1 MQDSIKQVLLKLEK
15 TSEKFWNI
23 PHESGNLLN
32 LIIKASGYKDILEIG
47 TSNGY
52 STIWLAEA
60 ARKNSGH
67 VTGIEF
73 YQERIDLALNNFKE
87 SGLSDYITVR
97 QGKALD
103 IIGTMESEFDFIFID
118 ANKSEYI
125 KYFELLHPKLRN
137 RGLIVA
143 DNVTSH
149 KKDVQDFLDLIKEH
163 PDYQTSYLPYGGGLL
178 LGLKI
183 KCKVL

>member
-15 TSEKFWNI
+15 TSEKYWNI
-23 PHESGNLLN
+23 PPESGKLLN
-32 LIIKASGYKDILEIG
+32 LIIKSSGYKDILEIG

-52 STIWLAEA
+52 SAIWLAEA
-60 ARKNSGH
+60 AKKNSGY

-73 YQERIDLALNNFKE
+73 SQERIDLAINNFKE
-87 SGLSDYITVR
+87 CGLSDYISVR

-103 IIGTMESEFDFIFID
+103 IIKALESEFDFIFID
-118 ANKSEYI
+118 ANKAEYI
-125 KYFELLHPKLRN
+125 KYFELLHPRLRSK
-137 RGLIVA
+137 GLIAA

-149 KKDVQDFLDLIKEH
+149 KEDVQDFLDSITNH
-163 PDYQTSYLPYGGGLL
+163 PEYQTSYLPFGGGLL

-183 KCKVL
+183 N

>member
-1 MQDSIKQVLLKLEK
+1 MQEIIKQVLLKLEE
-15 TSEKFWNI
+15 TSEKYWNI

-52 STIWLAEA
+52 SAIWFAEA
-60 ARKNSGH
+60 ARITSGH

-73 YQERIDLALNNFKE
+73 YQERIDLALDNFNNC
-87 SGLSDYITVR
+87 GLSDHITIR
-97 QGKALD
+97 QGKAID
-103 IIGTMESEFDFIFID
+103 IIKTLKSEFDFIFID
-118 ANKSEYI
+118 ANKAEYI

-137 RGLIVA
+137 KGLIAA

-149 KKDVQDFLDLIKEH
+149 KKDVQDFLDLIINH
-163 PDYQTSYLPYGGGLL
+163 PEYQTSYLPFGGGLL
-178 LGLKI
+178 LCLKI
-183 KCKVL
+183 N

>member
-1 MQDSIKQVLLKLEK
+1 MQDHVKQVLLRLEK
-15 TSEKFWNI
+15 TRKQFWNI
-23 PHESGNLLN
+23 PPESGNLLN

-52 STIWLAEA
+52 STIWFAEA
-60 ARKNSGH
+60 AEKNAGH

-73 YQERIDLALNNFKE
+73 YPERIDLALKNFEDCK
-87 SGLSDYITVR
+87 LSEYITVK

-103 IIGTMESEFDFIFID
+103 IIQTFDSKFDFVFID

-125 KYFELLHPKLRN
+125 KYFEIMHPKLRSK
-137 RGLIVA
+137 GMIVA

-149 KKDVQDFLDLIKEH
+149 KESVQNFLDAITEH
-163 PDYQTSYLPYGGGLL
+163 PEYQMSYLPFDGGLL
-178 LGLKI
+178 LALKQ
-183 KCKVL
+183 